1 MLSWLSQSSY
11 WQHGKKQMNKF
22 GSTALFWMA
31 GILIASLLLLD
42 VNVARAD
49 LVPHTAEY
57 KIKISV
63 LGGKLNTHFESTDD
77 GYTAESVIKATGLS
91 RLLAGGEIRE
101 RSWFSRS
108 DDRIR
113 PMHYLSSDSIS
124 KRGTDVDLM
133 FQWDESLVTGTIGGE
148 DFTTAI
154 ENELHDRVSL
164 QYALMHELING
175 GYSDTYYLQDAE
187 ELKVL
192 AVKDMGTEVVKVPY
206 GQFEAIGLQ
215 HRAGTSS
222 RVTTLWF
229 AKELGYLPVMI
240 EQHRK
245 GKLQVRAVLTDYV
258 PSAEKEVSTS
268 ASW

>member
-1 MLSWLSQSSY
+1 M
-11 WQHGKKQMNKF
+11 
-22 GSTALFWMA
+22 
-31 GILIASLLLLD
+31 IAVLALLLFAG
-42 VNVARAD
+42 ARSAEAE

-63 LGGKLNTHFESTDD
+63 LGGKLNTRFERTDD
-77 GYTAESVIKATGLS
+77 GYTAESVIRATGIS
-91 RLLAGGEIRE
+91 RLIAGGEIRE
-101 RSWFSRS
+101 RSWFSQADS
-108 DDRIR
+108 GIR
-113 PMHYLSSDSIS
+113 PIHYLSSDSIS
-124 KRGTDVDLM
+124 KRGTDVDLT
-133 FQWDESLVTGTIGGE
+133 FQWDDSLVTGTIGGE
-148 DFTTAI
+148 DFSTAI

-164 QYALMHELING
+164 QYALMDELMNG

-187 ELKVL
+187 ELKIL
-192 AVKDMGTEVVKVPY
+192 AVRNMGTESVKVPY

-258 PSAEKEVSTS
+258 PNEEKEVSTN

>member
-1 MLSWLSQSSY
+1 
-11 WQHGKKQMNKF
+11 MNDC
-22 GSTALFWMA
+22 GRTALNWVARIF
-31 GILIASLLLLD
+31 IASLLL
-42 VNVARAD
+42 VGANVAMAE

-63 LGGKLNTHFESTDD
+63 LGGKLNTRFESTDD
-77 GYTAESVIKATGLS
+77 GYTAESVIKATGMS
-91 RLLAGGEIRE
+91 RLLAHGEIRE
-101 RSWFSRS
+101 RSWFSKAE
-108 DDRIR
+108 DRIR
-113 PMHYLSSDSIS
+113 PIHYLSSDSIS

-133 FQWDESLVTGTIGGE
+133 FQWDDSLVTGTIGGE
-148 DFTTAI
+148 DFATAI

-164 QYALMHELING
+164 QYALMFELMNG

-192 AVKDMGTEVVKVPY
+192 AVKNMGTDMVKVPF

-245 GKLQVRAVLTDYV
+245 GKLQVRAVLTDYA
-258 PSAEKEVSTS
+258 PSAVKEVATS